1 MTTMKNSLKLKQT
14 LSAVVIGVGV
24 SFLVNFSVGATS
36 SNLSA
41 RVNSI
46 DSGNKLIIAQS
57 EQIYF
62 APGEHSASVSG
73 AVPRGTSY
81 SYFIDASGGQSMK
94 VSISSVESNG
104 VFSIIAPDGSV
115 LAGETTSWGGTL
127 PNNGTYQIIV
137 GSTRGGASYTLYVAI
152 Q

>member
-1 MTTMKNSLKLKQT
+1 MKTLNLKQIFN
-14 LSAVVIGVGV
+14 AVVISVGT
-24 SFLVNFSVGATS
+24 SFLVTSSVGATS
-36 SNLSA
+36 SNGAA

-46 DSGNKLIIAQS
+46 GSGNNLIIAQS

-62 APGEHSASVSG
+62 APGESSASVSG
-73 AVPRGTSY
+73 GVPRGTSY
-81 SYFIDASGGQSMK
+81 SYFLDASGGQYMT

-115 LAGETTSWGGTL
+115 LAGEATSWGGTL
-127 PNNGTYQIIV
+127 PNNGTYQIVV